1 MPKILIIDDE
11 KSIRSTLKEILEYE
25 KYEVKEAADGTEGLA
40 MIKKEDFD
48 LVMCDIKMP
57 NMDGMEVLTAA
68 IDIKPDLP
76 FIMISGHGTIDT
88 AVEAT
93 KKGAYDFLQK
103 PPDLNRLLIAV
114 RNALEKKELVTETKI
129 LKRKVSKTRDIIGN
143 TSPIIRIKDTIE
155 KVAPTEARVLITGEN
170 GSGKELVARWIHEKS
185 NRANGPLI
193 EVNCAAIPS
202 ELIESELFGHEKGS
216 FTSAIKQRIGKF
228 EQANGGTLFLDEIGD
243 MSMSAQSK
251 VLRALQ
257 ENKIT
262 RVGGEKEIAVD
273 VRIVAAT
280 NKDLFKEIEQNNFR
294 MDLYHRLSVIIIHV
308 PSLNERRDDIPEIA
322 QSFLEEICGEYGIP
336 MKKFEATALEALKQ
350 INWTGNIRE
359 LHNMIERLIIL
370 SDKTITKEDVFLN
383 ANRSTNHMHTNVELV
398 EHSNAD
404 YSKYKSFQ
412 EFKDE
417 TEKEYILSK
426 LEKNGWNVSK
436 TADEMEIQRSH
447 LYNKIEKY
455 GLKRDA

>member
-1 MPKILIIDDE
+1 M
-11 KSIRSTLKEILEYE
+11 
-25 KYEVKEAADGTEGLA
+25 
-40 MIKKEDFD
+40 
-48 LVMCDIKMP
+48 
-57 NMDGMEVLTAA
+57 
-68 IDIKPDLP
+68 
-76 FIMISGHGTIDT
+76 
-88 AVEAT
+88 
-93 KKGAYDFLQK
+93 
-103 PPDLNRLLIAV
+103 
-114 RNALEKKELVTETKI
+114 
-129 LKRKVSKTRDIIGN
+129 
-143 TSPIIRIKDTIE
+143 
-155 KVAPTEARVLITGEN
+155 
-170 GSGKELVARWIHEKS
+170 
-185 NRANGPLI
+185 
-193 EVNCAAIPS
+193 
-202 ELIESELFGHEKGS
+202 
-216 FTSAIKQRIGKF
+216 
-228 EQANGGTLFLDEIGD
+228 
-243 MSMSAQSK
+243 
-251 VLRALQ
+251 
-257 ENKIT
+257 
-262 RVGGEKEIAVD
+262 GGEKEIAVD

-370 SDKTITKEDVFLN
+370 SDKTITKEDVYLN